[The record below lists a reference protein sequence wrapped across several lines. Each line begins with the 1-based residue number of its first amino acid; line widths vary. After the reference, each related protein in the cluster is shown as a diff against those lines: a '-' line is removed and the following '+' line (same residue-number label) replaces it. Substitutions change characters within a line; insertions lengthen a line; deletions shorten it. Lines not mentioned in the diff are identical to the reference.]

1 MTKLAAE
8 NTLIGPY
15 RLSGPVLLA
24 PMSGISDAPF
34 RQQCLTFGA
43 SLAAT
48 EMTASDTSLWNSKK
62 FRSRLDFNDTNGI
75 RIVQIAGSEP
85 GQMAVAARAA
95 AEMGAE
101 IIDINMGCPAK
112 RVCRKLAGS
121 ALLKDEELVKKI
133 LAAVVESVDIPVTL
147 KIRTGWDPLR
157 RNGVRIAELA
167 EAAGI
172 KALAVHGRTRACAY
186 KGEAEY
192 GTIREIK
199 SAVNIPIFANG
210 DIDTPK
216 KADEVMRWTGADGVM
231 IGRAAR
237 GQPWLFEQIEKF
249 LLKKVYV
256 PRPSLGTQRDIIL
269 AHLDTMHRFYGE
281 HTGVRVAKKQIKW
294 YCRNL
299 VNADKFCFQV
309 VRVNSSIEQM
319 LLTKTF
325 FDRALKEFETVKD
338 PASGEPRLWRRQK
351 NNRIPKKIGQR
362 KRRVSHQCEK
372 PSLTES
378 DRRSAE
384 KIF

>member
-1 MTKLAAE
+1 MIRTIRNNLFHGGKFLQNSE
-8 NTLIGPY
+8 
-15 RLSGPVLLA
+15 SG
-24 PMSGISDAPF
+24 S
-34 RQQCLTFGA
+34 
-43 SLAAT
+43 
-48 EMTASDTSLWNSKK
+48 
-62 FRSRLDFNDTNGI
+62 SR
-75 RIVQIAGSEP
+75 
-85 GQMAVAARAA
+85 
-95 AEMGAE
+95 
-101 IIDINMGCPAK
+101 
-112 RVCRKLAGS
+112 
-121 ALLKDEELVKKI
+121 DEELVKKI

-186 KGEAEY
+186 NGEAEY

-269 AHLDTMHRFYGE
+269 THLDTMHRFYGE
-281 HTGVRVAKKQIKW
+281 HTGVRVAKKHLKW

-351 NNRIPKKIGQR
+351 KQPHPKKNR
-362 KRRVSHQCEK
+362 PKE
-372 PSLTES
+372 TES
-378 DRRSAE
+378 LSPM
-384 KIF
+384 

>member
-186 KGEAEY
+186 NGEAEY

-237 GQPWLFEQIEKF
+237 GQPWMFEQIEKF
-249 LLKKVYV
+249 LLKKVYL

-269 AHLDTMHRFYGE
+269 THLDTMHRFYGE
-281 HTGVRVAKKQIKW
+281 HTGVRVAKKHLKW

-351 NNRIPKKIGQR
+351 KQPHPKKNR
-362 KRRVSHQCEK
+362 PKE
-372 PSLTES
+372 TES
-378 DRRSAE
+378 LSPM
-384 KIF
+384 

>member
-281 HTGVRVAKKQIKW
+281 HTGVRVAKKHLKW

-338 PASGEPRLWRRQK
+338 PTSGEPRLWRRQK
-351 NNRIPKKIGQR
+351 KQPHPKKNR
-362 KRRVSHQCEK
+362 PKE
-372 PSLTES
+372 TES
-378 DRRSAE
+378 LSPM
-384 KIF
+384 